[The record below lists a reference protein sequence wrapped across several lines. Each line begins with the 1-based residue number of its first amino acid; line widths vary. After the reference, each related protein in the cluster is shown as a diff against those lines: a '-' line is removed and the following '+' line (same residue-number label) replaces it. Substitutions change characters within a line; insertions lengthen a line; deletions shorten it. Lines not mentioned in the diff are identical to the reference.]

1 LKEVIKLNSDNKK
14 LRLEKV
20 NIDNFY
26 PIGKLKVRRDQQNF
40 VAPNV
45 WSLAT
50 AYVATISGGY
60 PQPFGIYRGD
70 KPIGFLM
77 VGYYPSLE
85 YAKKYAEEGEATPY
99 FMDKSYLIWRFMI
112 DKRYQGRGYG
122 REAMQLALDYV
133 RTFPVGEAKY
143 CWLSYEPKNDVA
155 RNLYRSFGFVEEE
168 KLPEGWDEIPA
179 VMEL

>member
-1 LKEVIKLNSDNKK
+1 MIKLNSDNKK

-50 AYVATISGGY
+50 AYAATISGGY

-85 YAKKYAEEGEATPY
+85 YAKK
-99 FMDKSYLIWRFMI
+99 
-112 DKRYQGRGYG
+112 
-122 REAMQLALDYV
+122 V
-133 RTFPVGEAKY
+133 RQRLTSWTKA
-143 CWLSYEPKNDVA
+143 
-155 RNLYRSFGFVEEE
+155 
-168 KLPEGWDEIPA
+168 I
-179 VMEL
+179 